1 MSVQDILRI
10 LGVVLLVA
18 AAVLAVVAG
27 RTYRALD
34 IRGVKDD
41 LAGRQKG
48 ARSANGPGPRADRRE
63 GEKTGVASAKAAGT
77 SDGSKAAGASD
88 GSERPNPLPVAR
100 SNDAAGRLRFA
111 RPRPDEETDALTA
124 PDMAHGPAPLGCPAA
139 PAIRF
144 RVTRKEIVVASEKTI
159 EE

>member
-63 GEKTGVASAKAAGT
+63 GEKTGVASAKAAG
-77 SDGSKAAGASD
+77 ASD

-111 RPRPDEETDALTA
+111 RPRLDEETDALTA

>member
-10 LGVVLLVA
+10 LGAVLLVA

-63 GEKTGVASAKAAGT
+63 GEKTGVASAKAAG
-77 SDGSKAAGASD
+77 ASD

-100 SNDAAGRLRFA
+100 NVADAAGRLRFA
-111 RPRPDEETDALTA
+111 QPRADEETDALTA

>member
-10 LGVVLLVA
+10 LGAVLLVA

-63 GEKTGVASAKAAGT
+63 GEKTGVASA
-77 SDGSKAAGASD
+77 KAAGASD

>member
-10 LGVVLLVA
+10 LGVVLLVS

-77 SDGSKAAGASD
+77 SDGS
-88 GSERPNPLPVAR
+88 ERPNPLPVAR
-100 SNDAAGRLRFA
+100 LNDAAGRLRFA
-111 RPRPDEETDALTA
+111 QPRPDEETDALTA

-144 RVTRKEIVVASEKTI
+144 LVTRKEIVVASEKTI

>member
-10 LGVVLLVA
+10 FGAVLLVA

-63 GEKTGVASAKAAGT
+63 GEKTGVASA
-77 SDGSKAAGASD
+77 KAAGASD